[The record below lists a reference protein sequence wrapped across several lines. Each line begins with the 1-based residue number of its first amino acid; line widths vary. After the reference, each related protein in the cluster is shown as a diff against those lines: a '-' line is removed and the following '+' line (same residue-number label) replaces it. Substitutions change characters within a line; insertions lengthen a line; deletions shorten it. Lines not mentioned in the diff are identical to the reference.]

1 MPNTSTLWTQDFRLR
16 VISTVNSFSV
26 SEANLLPSFAGSAS
40 IQSYKPAPPLAIQGV
55 RRRGSVSLYKASPK
69 PLSLFK
75 HNYTYAQKY
84 ILYIKANASTLSK
97 HGQAAPSRALYRI
110 HESGTKYNC
119 RISPAS
125 NEHDRAD
132 GA

>member
-40 IQSYKPAPPLAIQGV
+40 IQSYKPAPPLAIQGL
-55 RRRGSVSLYKASPK
+55 RKRGSVSLYKASPK
-69 PLSLFK
+69 PLLFLSEL
-75 HNYTYAQKY
+75 HIRSKY
-84 ILYIKANASTLSK
+84 ILYMKANASTLSK
-97 HGQAAPSRALYRI
+97 HGLAAPSRALYRI

-132 GA
+132 DA